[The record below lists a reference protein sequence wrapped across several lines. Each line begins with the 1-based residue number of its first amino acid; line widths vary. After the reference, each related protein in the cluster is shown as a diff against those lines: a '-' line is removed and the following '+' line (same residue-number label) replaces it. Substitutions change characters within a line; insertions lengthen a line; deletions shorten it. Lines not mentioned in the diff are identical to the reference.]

1 MSLKSARITIPVPG
15 LQFLVLIC
23 NLKKERLGNLESGSA
38 AVNDTLGR
46 INTVMFPQSR
56 APLLY
61 ISNSFPA
68 HSDSSKLLLLFFF

>member
-15 LQFLVLIC
+15 LQLLILIC
-23 NLKKERLGNLESGSA
+23 NLKKERLGNLERGSA

-68 HSDSSKLLLLFFF
+68 HSDSSKLLLFFF